1 MMWGWW
7 FPGIF
12 IMAFCVVMM
21 VLMMGHHGSHGSGT
35 HETGRHGRDAA
46 ERTLDNRLAS
56 GEIDV
61 DEYKRLR
68 DALQR
73 ARTSDPRVHPGA

>member
-1 MMWGWW
+1 MMWGW
-7 FPGIF
+7 GILA
-12 IMAFCVVMM
+12 IGFCVVMM
-21 VLMMGHHGSHGSGT
+21 VVMMGSHGSHGSRSHGP
-35 HETGRHGRDAA
+35 ERHGRDAA

-61 DEYKRLR
+61 DEYDRLR

-73 ARTSDPRVHPGA
+73 ARTSDPRVHTEA